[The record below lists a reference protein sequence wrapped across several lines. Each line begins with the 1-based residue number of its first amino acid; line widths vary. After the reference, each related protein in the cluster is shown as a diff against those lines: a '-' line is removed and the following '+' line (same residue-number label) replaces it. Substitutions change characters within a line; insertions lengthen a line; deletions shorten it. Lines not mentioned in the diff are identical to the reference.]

1 METVARRLGPG
12 AGVSGPNTAALAAA
26 LDAQL
31 DALESVWDQW
41 VEDLG
46 RLDPESPTPPTRGA
60 LRALGAALGVTE
72 DPSWTDA
79 DYRYALLARADAAA
93 SSGTLPQLIAFARAR
108 SPIGEGTAQGQPTI
122 VSLYV
127 AGGLSLTPA
136 QQAALVREALH
147 AIPAHAGLS
156 VAATTIE
163 DAPGVFTL
171 DIGPGL
177 DVGTLAG
184 SLYA

>member
-1 METVARRLGPG
+1 M
-12 AGVSGPNTAALAAA
+12 SGPNTAALASA
-26 LDAQL
+26 LDLQL
-31 DALESVWDQW
+31 DAIEEVWDQW

-72 DPSWTDA
+72 DPSWA
-79 DYRYALLARADAAA
+79 DEDFRYALLARADAAA

-127 AGGLSLTPA
+127 AGGLSLSPA